1 MMNSESGKNVDLSIK
16 LGRISLNNPIMVA
29 AGTFGFGE
37 EYAKLIDLNKLGGII
52 TKTVTLEPREGNPP
66 PRLAETP
73 AGLLNAIGLENPG
86 IDVFLKKKMPF
97 LSQFEAALIVNIAG
111 EKEEDYLSL
120 AERLNKKER
129 IDALEINIS
138 CPNVKEKGLI
148 FGTDPGRTFSLVKK
162 LREVTN
168 IPLVIKLTP
177 NVTDISEIAQAAEEA
192 GAEALS
198 LINTIV
204 GMSIDVETRRPKLGN
219 ITGGLSGPAVRPIAV
234 RMVRDV
240 FQKVGLPII
249 GMGGITCSEDALEF
263 ILAGASAVAI
273 GTANFIDS
281 RTAPRI
287 VEGIK
292 EYMQRKSIAN
302 FEDLIGWLENS
313 G

>member
-1 MMNSESGKNVDLSIK
+1 MNNESKKNVDLSIK
-16 LGRISLNNPIMVA
+16 LGRVNLNNPVLVA

-37 EYAKLIDLNKLGGII
+37 EYAKLIDLSRLGGII

-86 IDVFLKKKMPF
+86 IDVFLEDKMPF

-111 EKEEDYLSL
+111 EKEEDYLTL
-120 AERLNKKER
+120 AERLNEKER

-168 IPLVIKLTP
+168 IPLIIKLTP
-177 NVTDISEIAQAAEEA
+177 NVTDIGEIAQAAEEA

-198 LINTIV
+198 LINTIL

-219 ITGGLSGPAVRPIAV
+219 ITGGLSGPAIRPIAV

-240 FQKVGLPII
+240 FQKVSLPII
-249 GMGGITCSEDALEF
+249 GLGGITCSEDALEF
-263 ILAGASAVAI
+263 ILAGASAVAV

-281 RTAPRI
+281 RTVPKI
-287 VEGIK
+287 VEGIEK
-292 EYMQRKSIAN
+292 YMQRKDIEN
-302 FEDLIGWLENS
+302 FEDLIGWLENCV
-313 G
+313 